1 MGKRWADALR
11 FVGIGWYVAVCI
23 LLGILGGRWLGQK
36 LAFGGSEVIF
46 TILGLCLGLLLAFF
60 GIYRLLGAIITDR
73 RDDDSGDK

>member
-11 FVGIGWYVAVCI
+11 FVGIGWYVGICI

-36 LAFGGSEVIF
+36 LAFGGSEAIF

-60 GIYRLLGAIITDR
+60 GIYRLLGPLITDR
-73 RDDDSGDK
+73 RDGDRGDN